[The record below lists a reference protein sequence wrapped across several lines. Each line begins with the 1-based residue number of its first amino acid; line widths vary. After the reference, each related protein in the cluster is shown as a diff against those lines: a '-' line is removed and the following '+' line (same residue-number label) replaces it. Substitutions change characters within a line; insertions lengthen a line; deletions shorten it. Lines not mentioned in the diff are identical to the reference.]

1 MGSDVR
7 GGLLFAKRLFLPAA
21 LLLALAIDRWLGEPP
36 ARVHPVVWVGR
47 LISILEDRA
56 PKGPRKELAYGV
68 VAAVAMLLPVLAV
81 RVVVGA
87 MRPWPLRLVVAAWL
101 LKTCFSYRALEE
113 AGHAVASPLVD
124 GNLPAA
130 REELRALVSRDRAD
144 LDEFGISAAA
154 IESLAENLGDGFV
167 APLLAY
173 ALGGLPA
180 AVFYRAANTADSM
193 LGYRGR
199 YEYLGKAS
207 ARLDDVLNL
216 VPARLTAG
224 ALVVASGANAKRA
237 WPILVRDRRLT
248 QSPNAGWTI
257 SAAAGS
263 LDVALSKPGYY
274 SINGEARD
282 PVAQDIHRA
291 LRLCRR
297 AAVLCATGVLA
308 VTALRGLASYRGEE

>member
-1 MGSDVR
+1 MN
-7 GGLLFAKRLFLPAA
+7 LEAPAT
-21 LLLALAIDRWLGEPP
+21 LLLALAIDRWVGEPP
-36 ARVHPVVWVGR
+36 TRIHPVVGVGR
-47 LISILEDRA
+47 LISTLEA
-56 PKGPRKELAYGV
+56 HSPKGPRKELAYGTISAAIV
-68 VAAVAMLLPVLAV
+68 VLLPSLAA
-81 RVVVGA
+81 RAIAGSI
-87 MRPWPLRLVVAAWL
+87 RPWSLRLAAEAWL

-113 AGHAVASPLVD
+113 AGHSVASSLVD

-130 REELRALVSRDRAD
+130 REELRALVSRDRED
-144 LDEFGISAAA
+144 LDESGISAAA

-216 VPARLTAG
+216 MPARLNAWAFVAVSGSKAG
-224 ALVVASGANAKRA
+224 RA
-237 WPILVRDRRLT
+237 WQTLVRDRRLT
-248 QSPNAGWTI
+248 QSPNAGWAI

-263 LDVALSKPGYY
+263 LGVALSKPGYY
-274 SINGEARD
+274 RINGEARD
-282 PVAQDIHRA
+282 PDAQDIHNA
-291 LRLCRR
+291 LRLCRQ
-297 AAVLCATGVLA
+297 AAILCVTGIVA
-308 VTALRGLASYRGEE
+308 AMALRGLTLVED